1 MQNVMMQT
9 KLPKDICARV
19 WELSNPEQEERFSKK
34 MFYVAMQLMY
44 KKKKDMSIDLPLQIP
59 IELLKSVEE
68 IQETKP

>member
-1 MQNVMMQT
+1 
-9 KLPKDICARV
+9 
-19 WELSNPEQEERFSKK
+19 
-34 MFYVAMQLMY
+34 MFYVAMHLMY